1 MNFGGHF
8 PVIRR
13 DISENEKIWQMKR
26 WYILY
31 TKPVTMNDF
40 NTSISMA
47 NLYINTNYED
57 MAYSVPN
64 INGILEHIDLN
75 LV

>member
-1 MNFGGHF
+1 MNFAGNI
-8 PVIRR
+8 PLINR
-13 DISENEKIWQMKR
+13 DSSNNERVWRIKQ

-31 TKPVTMNDF
+31 SKPNNLNDY
-40 NTSISMA
+40 NTSLSMA
-47 NLYINTNYED
+47 NLYINKNYED
-57 MAYSVPN
+57 MSYSVPN

>member
-1 MNFGGHF
+1 MNFGGH
-8 PVIRR
+8 ISLIKR
-13 DISENEKIWQMKR
+13 DTSESERIWYIKQ

-31 TKPVTMNDF
+31 FKSKNSNDY
-40 NTSISMA
+40 NISLSMA
-47 NLYINTNYED
+47 NLYINTFYDE
-57 MAYSVPN
+57 MKYSVPN

>member
-1 MNFGGHF
+1 MNFGGH
-8 PVIRR
+8 ISLIKR
-13 DISENEKIWQMKR
+13 DTSESERIWYIKQ

-31 TKPVTMNDF
+31 FKPKNSNDY
-40 NTSISMA
+40 NISLSMA
-47 NLYINTNYED
+47 NLYINTFYDE
-57 MAYSVPN
+57 MKYSVPN

>member
-1 MNFGGHF
+1 MNFGGNI
-8 PVIRR
+8 PLISR
-13 DISENEKIWQMKR
+13 DISENDRIWYIKQ

-31 TKPVTMNDF
+31 FKPKNSNEY
-40 NTSISMA
+40 NTSLSMA
-47 NLYINTNYED
+47 NLYINKFYED
-57 MAYSVPN
+57 MNYSVPN